1 MVISNKA
8 CIFFWVRQEKGEV
21 DIQKTLY
28 QLNYCAPILLSPKNK
43 QTTTKKKNTDKNHH
57 SQNVL
62 KYDLK

>member
-28 QLNYCAPILLSPKNK
+28 QLNYCAPILLSPRKKTNNK
-43 QTTTKKKNTDKNHH
+43 KH
-57 SQNVL
+57 
-62 KYDLK
+62 

>member
-28 QLNYCAPILLSPKNK
+28 QLNYCAPILLSPRKKNK
-43 QTTTKKKNTDKNHH
+43 QQKALIKTIKARMF
-57 SQNVL
+57 
-62 KYDLK
+62 

>member
-28 QLNYCAPILLSPKNK
+28 QLNYCAPILLSPRKTNK
-43 QTTTKKKNTDKNHH
+43 QTTKNTDKNNL
-57 SQNVL
+57 SQSVL